1 MAKIKVAIDAGHGS
15 NTAGKKTVDGYR
27 EHWINVKVAYYCEQ
41 FLKKYGVDVFRCAWN
56 DTNAKDD
63 TDVPLST
70 RQKQIK
76 NAKCDI
82 ALSMHANAHGSGSSW
97 TSAKGVE
104 TLVHETASRRGDSTK
119 LATCIQKQLVKGTK
133 QTDRGVKQMSLA
145 MCNCSAMGVKAAA
158 LMEIGFMT
166 NEYEA
171 DLMKTD
177 AFCKE
182 QGEEIAK
189 GVLDYFKIDY
199 TTKKEIVI
207 LAGAMEDENRN
218 LKNGKAG
225 DQLQKSSTN
234 DTKGEVRFKEFYIH
248 KKGWYGFR
256 FISDAHADKF
266 IEAVK
271 QIVNN
276 KNIGYDQNNRY
287 DIIEKLKKYG
297 TLEKISVPTECV
309 CSSLIRAAIIQAT
322 GKDLGPFLSGD
333 MPELFDK
340 SGLFEKKIVVK
351 SDSDVED
358 GMILVTKTKGHTEA
372 VVSGKPRKKKS
383 ATASKTFKPYLVKI
397 TAKSLNVRKGAGQKY
412 KVVTK
417 VKKDEVYTIVDVKMN
432 GKTKWGLLK
441 SGKENR
447 DMWISLKYTK
457 KV

>member
-15 NTAGKKTVDGYR
+15 NTAGKRTVDGYR

-41 FLKKYGVDVFRCAWN
+41 FLKKYGVDVFRCAWD

-76 NAKCDI
+76 NAKCNI
-82 ALSMHANAHGSGSSW
+82 ALSMHANAHGSGSTW
-97 TSAKGVE
+97 TSANGVE
-104 TLVHETASRRGDSTK
+104 TLVHNMSSRVGDSVK
-119 LATCIQKQLVKGTK
+119 LANCIQKQLVKGTK
-133 QTDRGVKQMSLA
+133 QTDRGVKKMTLA
-145 MCNCSAMGVKAAA
+145 MCNCAAMGVKAAA

-199 TTKKEIVI
+199 TNKVI
-207 LAGAMEDENRN
+207 LAGAIEDENGN

-234 DTKGEVRFKEFYIH
+234 DTKGELRFQEFYIH
-248 KKGWYGFR
+248 NKGWYGFR
-256 FISDAHADKF
+256 FISDAHAEKF

-271 QIVNN
+271 QTINN

-287 DIIEKLKKYG
+287 DIIDKLKKYG

-309 CSSLIRAAIIQAT
+309 CSSLIRASIIQAT

-340 SGLFEKKIVVK
+340 SGLFEKKIVVN
-351 SDSDVED
+351 SEEDVED

-383 ATASKTFKPYLVKI
+383 TTSKTFNPYLVKI
-397 TAKSLNVRKGAGQKY
+397 TAKTLVVRKGAGQKH

-417 VKKDEVYTIVDVKMN
+417 VKEGEVYTIVDVKMN

-441 SGKENR
+441 SGEENK
-447 DMWISLKYTK
+447 DMWISLNYTK

>member
-15 NTAGKKTVDGYR
+15 NTAGKRTLDGYR
-27 EHWINVKVAYYCEQ
+27 EHWINVKVACYCEQ
-41 FLKKYGVDVFRCAWN
+41 FLKKYGVDVFRCAWD

-76 NAKCDI
+76 NAKCKI
-82 ALSMHANAHGSGSSW
+82 ALSMHANAHGSGSAW

-104 TLVHETASRRGDSTK
+104 TLVHDMSSRVGDSVK

-133 QTDRGVKQMSLA
+133 QTDRGVKKMTLA
-145 MCNCSAMGVKAAA
+145 MCNCAAMGVKAAA

-199 TTKKEIVI
+199 TNKVI

-234 DTKGEVRFKEFYIH
+234 DTKGEVRFQELYIH
-248 KKGWYGFR
+248 DKGWYGFR
-256 FISDAHADKF
+256 FISDSHAEKF
-266 IEAVK
+266 IQEVK
-271 QIVNN
+271 DGVNN
-276 KNIGYDQNNRY
+276 KFIGYDQGNRY
-287 DIIEKLKKYG
+287 DIMDMVRKYG
-297 TLEKISVPTECV
+297 NMKDIAEPTECV
-309 CSSLIRAAIIQAT
+309 CSSLMRAAIYLAT
-322 GKDLGPFLSGD
+322 GIDLGPFLSGD
-333 MPELFDK
+333 MPELFDD
-340 SGLFEKKIVVK
+340 SGLFEKKIVVN
-351 SDSDVED
+351 SEEDVED

-383 ATASKTFKPYLVKI
+383 TTSKTFKPYLVKI
-397 TAKSLNVRKGAGQKY
+397 TAKTLNVRKGAGQKH

-417 VKKDEVYTIVDVKMN
+417 VKKGEVYTIVDVKMN

-441 SGKENR
+441 SGKEHR
-447 DMWISLKYTK
+447 DMWISLNYTK